1 MFNLLNVRS
10 ADDLSTRARIRDA
23 AITVFGEEGF
33 GVGVRA
39 IAAAAGV
46 SPGLVN
52 HHFGSKDG
60 LREACDDRVREVIRA
75 AKLESLERP
84 SPNGL
89 LAQMAEIE
97 DFAPYLAYLLR
108 SLQAGGSLMTVFF
121 DHMVEDI
128 QGYLAAGIAA
138 GTLRAPRDL
147 PAMAKYFAITNGG
160 GIIMFLQLY
169 AATHEGPVDYRKAL
183 REYADQMMLPALEI
197 LTNGLLT
204 DSMMLDTLTQQHD
217 NP

>member
-1 MFNLLNVRS
+1 MRS

-60 LREACDDRVREVIRA
+60 LREECDDRVREVIRA
-75 AKLESLERP
+75 AKLESMERP
-84 SPNGL
+84 SANGL
-89 LAQMAEIE
+89 LQQMAELE
-97 DFAPYLAYLLR
+97 DFAPYLAYLVR
-108 SLQAGGSLMTVFF
+108 SLQSGGSLTTTFF

-128 QGYLAAGIAA
+128 EGYLTAGIAA

-147 PAMAKYFAITNGG
+147 RATAKYFAITNGG
-160 GIIMFLQLY
+160 GIVMFLQLH
-169 AATHEGPVDYRKAL
+169 AAQNEGRVDFRKAL